1 MARVTTHDIA
11 RMAGVSQS
19 TVSIILN
26 NSNKASIS
34 EDTRGR
40 VLKVAEELGYAP
52 KASERKPNKGLKNVL
67 AVVVPN
73 LMYPYYPRLIEC
85 IEKNAINRGYSIL
98 VCNIDSKESEEY
110 YIDLFLNNGVDGIVF
125 AFTPNTDT
133 IVNAIKGK
141 VPAIVLGE
149 KDDMINLDT
158 IALNSMAAGNI
169 LVDHLF
175 SLGHRHIG
183 FVSNPSEAVSRAT
196 RRRLEGVRVK
206 MEQLNIKDNLT
217 HVYNENYC
225 EVDSLDD
232 CISSSLELTKKLIG
246 QNPQITAIITP
257 DDITCIGVIDALR
270 QLNKKIP
277 EDIALCSFDDTDISR
292 ILYPSVTTIDHGNQ
306 IRSKFAIDLLVE
318 RINNHDKSGRIYKTE
333 SEPNLIVRGSTVKNK
348 K

>member
-11 RMAGVSQS
+11 KAAGVSQS

-34 EDTRGR
+34 EDTRNR

-52 KASERKPNKGLKNVL
+52 KSAEKKVRGLKNVI

-85 IEKNAINRGYSIL
+85 IEKHAIARGYSIL
-98 VCNIDSKESEEY
+98 ACNIDSRESEDY
-110 YIDLFLNNGVDGIVF
+110 YTELFLQNGVDGIVF
-125 AFTPNTDT
+125 AFTPNTDH

-141 VPAIVLGE
+141 IPAVVLGE
-149 KDDMINLDT
+149 KDDLINLDT

-183 FVSNPSEAVSRAT
+183 FISNPSEAVSRAT
-196 RRRLEGVRVK
+196 RRRLEGVRVR
-206 MEQLNIKDNLT
+206 MEQLNIRENLV
-217 HVYNENYC
+217 HVYN
-225 EVDSLDD
+225 DSYSDIDTLED
-232 CISSSLELTKKLIG
+232 CIASSLELTKKLIAE
-246 QNPQITAIITP
+246 NPKITAIITP
-257 DDITCIGVIDALR
+257 DDITCIGVIEALR
-270 QLNKKIP
+270 QTGRKIP
-277 EDIALCSFDDTDISR
+277 EDMALCSFDDTDISK
-292 ILYPSVTTIDHGNQ
+292 ILYPNVTTIDHGNQ

-318 RINNHDKSGRIYKTE
+318 RIMNQGKSGRIYKTE
-333 SEPNLIVRGSTVKNK
+333 SEPNLVIRESTVKK
-348 K
+348 